1 MERRRRKDSDIIV
14 GGRPATTKSNPP
26 KVNST
31 LPPTALE
38 LAYRFLET
46 GSLEDNKYYQTRWR
60 FYENWD
66 VE

>member
-46 GSLEDNKYYQTRWR
+46 GSLEDNKY
-60 FYENWD
+60 
-66 VE
+66 